1 MVILKISHTKSY
13 LLDRQIDAKVSQK
26 GIDVRKRKVKYLV
39 ITATLVPEAEDVK
52 NEQLEKEIR
61 EEVEKMTIPWVKEI
75 MKVTIS
81 DPPPAELR

>member
-1 MVILKISHTKSY
+1 LPSLAKSRRVNRTRIRKSY
-13 LLDRQIDAKVSQK
+13 LLGTQIDAKVSQK

-39 ITATLVPEAEDVK
+39 IRATLVPEAEDVK

-81 DPPPAELR
+81 D